1 MQDLAQ
7 LLYGVFMA
15 ARLGHMIT
23 KEKIEGLN
31 IDEYIEWLL
40 QGYTGDGSDSDC
52 DSNLKNDLIECLKQ
66 RN

>member
-31 IDEYIEWLL
+31 IDEYI
-40 QGYTGDGSDSDC
+40 DI
-52 DSNLKNDLIECLKQ
+52 DLSFSSFPAS
-66 RN
+66 